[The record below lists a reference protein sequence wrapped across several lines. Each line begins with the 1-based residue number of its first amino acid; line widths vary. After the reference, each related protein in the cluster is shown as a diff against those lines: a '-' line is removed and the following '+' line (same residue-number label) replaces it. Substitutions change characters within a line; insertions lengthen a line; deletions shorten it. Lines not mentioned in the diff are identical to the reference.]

1 MGLSK
6 LFSGLGGALGL
17 YSTVKGFLDASESK
31 REQNRL
37 LKKADAEEKGW
48 YKRNYYG
55 SYFDSAAARAAI
67 KRVED
72 TLRRRSGQERARSV
86 IVGATPEHAA
96 LRSGQGLRSMEN
108 VMTNIASG
116 ADDRRR
122 AVDAQ
127 HRQNRLSLM
136 NAEQQ
141 NLSLDERMA
150 ASSAMSGFNM
160 LQNALLGANWGK
172 ER

>member
-1 MGLSK
+1 
-6 LFSGLGGALGL
+6 
-17 YSTVKGFLDASESK
+17 
-31 REQNRL
+31 
-37 LKKADAEEKGW
+37 
-48 YKRNYYG
+48 
-55 SYFDSAAARAAI
+55 
-67 KRVED
+67 
-72 TLRRRSGQERARSV
+72 
-86 IVGATPEHAA
+86 
-96 LRSGQGLRSMEN
+96 
-108 VMTNIASG
+108 MTNIASG

-122 AVDAQ
+122 AIDAQ

-136 NAEQQ
+136 NAQQQ